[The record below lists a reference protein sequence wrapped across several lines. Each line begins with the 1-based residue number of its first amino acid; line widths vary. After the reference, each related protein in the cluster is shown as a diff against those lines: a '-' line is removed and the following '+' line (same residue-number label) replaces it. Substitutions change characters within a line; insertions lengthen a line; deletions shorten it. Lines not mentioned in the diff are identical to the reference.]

1 MPALAYNVFISA
13 LVACCALCL
22 YRLGRGPTAPDR
34 MVAIDIFGVLV
45 VGICGILSVTLERG
59 FILDIGIAWI
69 ILSFIGTL
77 TLAKY
82 LSGKK
87 LNE

>member
-1 MPALAYNVFISA
+1 MDILAILLYIQMALAVF
-13 LVACCALCL
+13 CL
-22 YRLGRGPTAPDR
+22 YRVIRGPSIADR
-34 MVAIDIFGVLV
+34 MVGIDIFGILV
-45 VGICGILSVTLERG
+45 VGICAILAIQTQRS

>member
-1 MPALAYNVFISA
+1 MIDYLTILLYVQIAL
-13 LVACCALCL
+13 CAFCL
-22 YRLGRGPTAPDR
+22 YRIIRGPSIPDR
-34 MVAIDIFGVLV
+34 MVGIDIFGILV
-45 VGICGILSVTLERG
+45 VGICAILSITTNRS

>member
-1 MPALAYNVFISA
+1 MNAWLEILMYIQIALSG
-13 LVACCALCL
+13 LCL
-22 YRLGRGPTAPDR
+22 YRIIRGPTIPDR
-34 MVAIDIFGVLV
+34 MVAIDIFGILV
-45 VGICGILSVTLERG
+45 VGICAIISIQTGKS

-82 LSGKK
+82 LSGKR
-87 LNE
+87 LNQ

>member
-1 MPALAYNVFISA
+1 MTDLLTILLYIQIALGAV
-13 LVACCALCL
+13 CL
-22 YRLGRGPTAPDR
+22 YRIIRGPTIPDR
-34 MVAIDIFGVLV
+34 MVGIDIFGILV
-45 VGICGILSVTLERG
+45 VGICAIIAVQTEKS

>member
-1 MPALAYNVFISA
+1 MTDYLDILLYIQIFLSSI
-13 LVACCALCL
+13 CL
-22 YRLGRGPTAPDR
+22 YRIIRGPTIPDR
-34 MVAIDIFGVLV
+34 MVGIDIFGVLV
-45 VGICGILSVTLERG
+45 VGICAIIAIQTERS

>member
-1 MPALAYNVFISA
+1 MELLEILLYLQIALSA
-13 LVACCALCL
+13 SCL
-22 YRLGRGPTAPDR
+22 YRIIRGPSIADR

-45 VGICGILSVTLERG
+45 VGICAILSIRTQRG

-87 LNE
+87 LNQ

>member
-1 MPALAYNVFISA
+1 MNTNWLQILLYIQIG
-13 LVACCALCL
+13 LCIFCL
-22 YRLGRGPTAPDR
+22 FRIIRGPSIPDR
-34 MVAIDIFGVLV
+34 MVAIDIFGILV
-45 VGICGILSVTLERG
+45 VGICAILALITQRM
-59 FILDIGIAWI
+59 FIIDIGIAWI

-82 LSGKK
+82 MEGRK